1 MIIVGFVIAIILLFA
16 SLMKMASRE
25 GDEMQENEQIKKC
38 KICGKTPSI
47 VDVGGNN
54 PYYEITCCDKTVGS
68 HDRES
73 AEGGWNKM
81 QKGEIDNASIKK

>member
-1 MIIVGFVIAIILLFA
+1 MMI
-16 SLMKMASRE
+16 E
-25 GDEMQENEQIKKC
+25 KC

-54 PYYEITCCDKTVGS
+54 PYYEITCCDQTVGS

-73 AEGGWNKM
+73 AEGGWNMM
-81 QKGEIDNASIKK
+81 QKGGLYEDTRN